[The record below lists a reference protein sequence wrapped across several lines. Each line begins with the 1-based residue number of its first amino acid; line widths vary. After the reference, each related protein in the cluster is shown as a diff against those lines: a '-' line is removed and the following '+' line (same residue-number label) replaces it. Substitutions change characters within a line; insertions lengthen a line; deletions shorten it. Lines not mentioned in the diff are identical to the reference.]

1 MRALFAG
8 RHAAAAAAAGFS
20 HVHNTVN
27 QQIFRPGIFKEFEE
41 WIAHQM
47 KRFVNKVI
55 DGQEGQEGGVY
66 NTTLLFYFKEYNS
79 TAHLLHLCNLQ
90 REISISASQRIKY
103 LKYLAKE
110 RC

>member
-20 HVHNTVN
+20 HLHNTVN

-41 WIAHQM
+41 WIANQM

-66 NTTLLFYFKEYNS
+66 NTTLLFF
-79 TAHLLHLCNLQ
+79 
-90 REISISASQRIKY
+90 
-103 LKYLAKE
+103 LKNTIQQLIYCICVICKE
-110 RC
+110 R